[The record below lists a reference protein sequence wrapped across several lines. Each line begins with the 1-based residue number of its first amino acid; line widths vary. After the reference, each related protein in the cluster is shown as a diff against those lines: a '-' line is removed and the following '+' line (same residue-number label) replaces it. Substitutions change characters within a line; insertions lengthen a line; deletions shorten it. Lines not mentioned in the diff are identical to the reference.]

1 MKDNFWVENTE
12 PKIETIKTQIIEND
26 QIYQMLDEKDIYIN
40 EKTLGKKNMKL
51 WNLGLPSSKKIIK
64 T

>member
-26 QIYQMLDEKDIYIN
+26 QIYQMLDEKDIYI
-40 EKTLGKKNMKL
+40 
-51 WNLGLPSSKKIIK
+51 
-64 T
+64 